1 MEQCIHCADAY
12 YLLEKLEEM
21 AFYISLKVI
30 RHILKKQLL
39 INSSGSSPIEPLSLS
54 HPPTFVE
61 QSTELVQPNSNEKQ
75 SLRGYEVV
83 NILPYIVWQQSM
95 AHPLLHITLSQHHF
109 RPPNDKHKSSSS
121 HLVKSPFVISIF
133 SLEILLMKCIYL
145 LSRA

>member
-61 QSTELVQPNSNEKQ
+61 QKTELVQPNSNEKQ
-75 SLRGYEVV
+75 SLRGYKV
-83 NILPYIVWQQSM
+83 NILSYILWQQPM
-95 AHPLLHITLSQHHF
+95 AHPLLHITPSQHHF
-109 RPPNDKHKSSSS
+109 HPPKTHDKHKI
-121 HLVKSPFVISIF
+121 ISTLGQVTISYKYF
-133 SLEILLMKCIYL
+133 LY
-145 LSRA
+145 